1 MEFRRSAPGM
11 GHAGHSGQT
20 MNNATNDSRWEEV
33 VHFFQKYCVAK
44 RANCLAEVEQLF
56 TTTLSRA
63 IAAWSLQTPGLPET
77 KRARLYAM
85 FAVEQKRFQ
94 ETTPQERFPATA
106 AVDTAPSA
114 DRGSLPRPTAPA
126 SRIRFDDV
134 PAALDHVLAEQR
146 QAAISD
152 PVPA

>member
-1 MEFRRSAPGM
+1 M
-11 GHAGHSGQT
+11 GHAGHSGQI
-20 MNNATNDSRWEEV
+20 MNDATNDNRWEEV
-33 VHFFQKYCVAK
+33 VHFFRKYCLAK
-44 RANCLAEVEQLF
+44 RANCLAEAEQLF

-94 ETTPQERFPATA
+94 ETTPQERFPAKA
-106 AVDTAPSA
+106 AVD
-114 DRGSLPRPTAPA
+114 TAPA

-146 QAAISD
+146 QAAVSD
-152 PVPA
+152 PVLA